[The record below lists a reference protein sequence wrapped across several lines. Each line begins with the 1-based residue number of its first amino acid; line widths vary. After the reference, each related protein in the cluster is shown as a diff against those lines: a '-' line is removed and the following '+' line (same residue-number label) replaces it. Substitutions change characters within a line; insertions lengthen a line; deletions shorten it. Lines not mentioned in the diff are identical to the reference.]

1 MIAVW
6 ENVVRREIEAGT
18 GASIG
23 MSTKK
28 DDRRTALRIWFS
40 DLDERHGPVV
50 ELKPHGLNRY
60 RATLEFGQYAGAV
73 IRQIQGASD
82 EDVQLARA
90 LISSISGDVDLD
102 FGEQTKD
109 GWIVPN
115 TGFRIIATARK
126 TTDASDE
133 AVARI
138 SREVVVPLMA
148 AMAELI
154 GYDVI
159 EEEGAED
166 HAVEGSILV
175 STVLRRERNPRNR
188 LLCIRLH
195 GERCACCGFEPRT
208 LYGEAGG
215 IIEVHHLEALSLLE
229 TPRPYDPAIDLAPL
243 CPNCHRA
250 VHTRRPVPLGLDELR
265 ALIRGRRPERTQ
277 A

>member
-1 MIAVW
+1 VIAVW
-6 ENVVRREIEAGT
+6 EDIVRREIEACT
-18 GASIG
+18 GAAIG
-23 MSTKK
+23 LSAKK
-28 DDRRTALRIWFS
+28 DDRRTALRIWFA
-40 DLDERHGPVV
+40 DLDEKHGPVV

-60 RATLEFGQYAGAV
+60 RAILEFGQSAGAV
-73 IRQIQGASD
+73 IRQMQRASH

-90 LISSISGDVDLD
+90 LVGSIGGDVDLD
-102 FGEQTKD
+102 FGGQTKD
-109 GWIVPN
+109 GWKVPDR
-115 TGFRIIATARK
+115 GFCITATARK
-126 TTDASDE
+126 ASDASDE

-159 EEEGAED
+159 EEDGTED
-166 HAVEGSILV
+166 YAVEGAILV
-175 STVLRRERNPRNR
+175 STIVRRERNPRNR

-208 LYGEAGG
+208 LYGDAGG

-250 VHTRRPVPLGLDELR
+250 VHTRRPFPLGIDELR
-265 ALIRGRRPERTQ
+265 VLMRCQPRGREQ

>member
-18 GASIG
+18 GAAIG

-73 IRQIQGASD
+73 IKQIQGAND

-90 LISSISGDVDLD
+90 LISSIGGDVDLD
-102 FGEQTKD
+102 FGEQTRD

-115 TGFRIIATARK
+115 TGFRITATARK

-166 HAVEGSILV
+166 HAVEGSLLL

-229 TPRPYDPAIDLAPL
+229 TPRPYDPSIDLAPL

-265 ALIRGRRPERTQ
+265 ALIRGRRPEGTQ